1 MFNYGPLWKTMEEK
15 NVTTYRLIQEG
26 IDAKII
32 HNLKHDISVA
42 VYTLD
47 KICNILGCTVD
58 QVVEIKQNKS

>member
-32 HNLKHDISVA
+32 HNLKHDISVT

-47 KICNILGCTVD
+47 KICGILGCTVYRGPSCRD
-58 QVVEIKQNKS
+58 KTD

>member
-1 MFNYGPLWKTMEEK
+1 MEEK

-32 HNLKHDISVA
+32 HNLKHDISVT

-47 KICNILGCTVD
+47 KICGILGCTVD
-58 QVVEIKQNKS
+58 QVVEIKQIK

>member
-32 HNLKHDISVA
+32 HNLKHDISVTA
-42 VYTLD
+42 YTLD
-47 KICNILGCTVD
+47 KICGILGCTVD
-58 QVVEIKQNKS
+58 QVVEIKQIK